1 MAQNITAKQQAWQ
14 SELEQQGQVTIASSF
29 GSLLWRVGIA
39 IALVAF
45 FVYARYQSG
54 DIGQRGLT
62 LAVVGFAL
70 LIAACIAFV
79 VKQYGGKSIIVE
91 RHGITMID
99 GAFVPWSDITSVDV
113 YAPAKSAPAVAV
125 NLAESAWDAHL
136 SQQNAA
142 AKVMHKANKL
152 IVRDRALVM
161 PSYLAAE
168 PTELADWLNSLVA
181 APPLT

>member
-1 MAQNITAKQQAWQ
+1 MAADISANQQAWQ
-14 SELEQQGQVTIASSF
+14 SELDQQGKVNVSSTF

-45 FVYARYQSG
+45 FVYVRYENG

-62 LAVVGFAL
+62 LAIVGFAM

-79 VKQYGGKSIIVE
+79 LKQYGGKSITID
-91 RHGITMID
+91 RSGITLID
-99 GAFVPWSDITSVDV
+99 GVFLPWNDVSSVGV
-113 YAPAKSAPAVAV
+113 YAPAKAAPSVAI
-125 NLAESAWDAHL
+125 NLTQSAWDAHMGK
-136 SQQNAA
+136 QNAA

-152 IVRDRALVM
+152 VVRDRALVM

-168 PTELADWLNSLVA
+168 PTELAAWLNRFA
-181 APPLT
+181 AEAPST